1 MSKEKQVA
9 GNKKTNDKA
18 KKPNFFVRA
27 WRGLKKGLSNM
38 WAELK
43 KVAWPKLPTV
53 VKQTGVVLG
62 VVLVFLIV
70 ITAVDFGLG
79 QALSWLTGLTK

>member
-9 GNKKTNDKA
+9 NNPKTNDKN
-18 KKPNFFVRA
+18 KKPNFFARTGA
-27 WRGLKKGLSNM
+27 SIKRGLSTM

-53 VKQTGVVLG
+53 VKQTGVVIG
-62 VVLVFLIV
+62 VVLIFLIV

-79 QALSWLTGLTK
+79 KALTWLTNIAG